1 MRRLSAV
8 LLLLFIFTIPWQTAI
23 GGRNLYIL
31 FLAFVTTVL
40 ACILQRR
47 FVRPPVFVF
56 LVGAFILWQM
66 VTVYWSIDVE
76 TTVGRL
82 FSMAPMLA
90 LVWSVA
96 EHGVDDKERYL
107 MLQAYVV
114 GCLVLCGLLV
124 KAYLGGESGD
134 PSRYAPT
141 AFSVNESADML
152 AAGIA
157 VALLSINMRRKGPF
171 FWVNLGFLPL
181 ALVAVVLTGSRSGFL
196 LSALAMMGVFYL
208 LWRTKLLYRM
218 ILLLVFVG
226 VFTGLFFAVSA
237 DSAME
242 ASLKRVT
249 FSADT
254 AGLKTLTNRT
264 VIWGAGV
271 EVFKKH
277 PFGGVGAGNFNRSVQ
292 GTLGVPWSAH
302 SIFVQTAAEEG
313 VVGLALLGALLLA
326 AIGPVWKRRARGFLL
341 HTLLFLVLVGTTA
354 VANFVTLYSL
364 WFGLALVAVGGAASA
379 PAGRVAAAQA
389 EVSGETRRGVLRIGT
404 AEDWG

>member
-1 MRRLSAV
+1 
-8 LLLLFIFTIPWQTAI
+8 
-23 GGRNLYIL
+23 
-31 FLAFVTTVL
+31 
-40 ACILQRR
+40 
-47 FVRPPVFVF
+47 
-56 LVGAFILWQM
+56 
-66 VTVYWSIDVE
+66 
-76 TTVGRL
+76 
-82 FSMAPMLA
+82 
-90 LVWSVA
+90 
-96 EHGVDDKERYL
+96 
-107 MLQAYVV
+107 
-114 GCLVLCGLLV
+114 
-124 KAYLGGESGD
+124 
-134 PSRYAPT
+134 
-141 AFSVNESADML
+141 
-152 AAGIA
+152 
-157 VALLSINMRRKGPF
+157 
-171 FWVNLGFLPL
+171 
-181 ALVAVVLTGSRSGFL
+181 
-196 LSALAMMGVFYL
+196 
-208 LWRTKLLYRM
+208 
-218 ILLLVFVG
+218 
-226 VFTGLFFAVSA
+226 
-237 DSAME
+237 
-242 ASLKRVT
+242 
-249 FSADT
+249 
-254 AGLKTLTNRT
+254 